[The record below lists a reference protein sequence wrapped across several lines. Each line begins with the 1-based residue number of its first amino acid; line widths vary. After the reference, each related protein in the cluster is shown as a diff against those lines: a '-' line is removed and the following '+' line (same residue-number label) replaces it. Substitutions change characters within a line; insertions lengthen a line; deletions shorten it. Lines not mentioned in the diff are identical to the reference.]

1 MILIYGRLDD
11 PPLSSVVD
19 ALQEHGAQYV
29 IVEQGALA
37 REELSLDVG
46 PHGVDGVLVVAG
58 QELPLSSVHSI
69 YARPLELP
77 SDAAKAARARL
88 LQEQLLEWL
97 DVSPALVVNRP
108 RAMRANAS
116 KPLQIQLIGE
126 AGFLVPETLVTSD
139 PAEARAFWRD
149 HGRVI
154 YKSISGVRSI
164 VQELDDRAAERLAR
178 LSVLPVQ
185 FQAFVPGIDIRVH
198 VVGNRTFAAAIS
210 GSGIDYRYSSRHG
223 GTVTMTRTDL
233 PPEVAARCVML
244 SQLMELPLSGID
256 LRQRPDGTYV
266 CLEVNPMP
274 AYVYFEDHTGLPIGD
289 ALAELL
295 VNGMTAP
302 HETTYATSDRESH
315 SAHRHDRVAAD
326 APAAR

>member
-19 ALQEHGAQYV
+19 ALQEEGAPYV
-29 IVEQGALA
+29 IVEQSALA

-46 PHGVDGVLVVAG
+46 PHGIDGVLVVAG

-88 LQEQLLEWL
+88 MQEQLLEWL

-164 VQELDDRAAERLAR
+164 VQELDDRSAERLTR
-178 LSVLPVQ
+178 LSALPVQ
-185 FQAFVPGIDIRVH
+185 FQAFVPGIDVRVH
-198 VVGNRTFAAAIS
+198 VVGDRTFAAAIS

-223 GTVTMTRTDL
+223 GTVTMTAIEL
-233 PPEVAARCVML
+233 PTEVATRCVTL
-244 SQLMELPLSGID
+244 SRSMELPLSGID
-256 LRQRPDGTYV
+256 LRQRPDGAYV

-274 AYVYFEDHTGLPIGD
+274 AYVYFEGQTGLPIGQ

-295 VNGMTAP
+295 VNGVTAP
-302 HETTYATSDRESH
+302 LEATYATSNRESH
-315 SAHRHDRVAAD
+315 ATRRDNRDASAAS
-326 APAAR
+326 AAR

>member
-126 AGFLVPETLVTSD
+126 AGFLVPETLVDQRPSRG
-139 PAEARAFWRD
+139 PGVLARSRPRHLQVD
-149 HGRVI
+149 QR
-154 YKSISGVRSI
+154 
-164 VQELDDRAAERLAR
+164 RAAPSSR
-178 LSVLPVQ
+178 SSTI
-185 FQAFVPGIDIRVH
+185 VPP
-198 VVGNRTFAAAIS
+198 S
-210 GSGIDYRYSSRHG
+210 GSHGCRRYQSSSRHLFPASIFACTSSAIARSPQRFRVRVSTIGTRSRHG
-223 GTVTMTRTDL
+223 GTVTMTSDRFAAGGGRTLRDA
-233 PPEVAARCVML
+233 VAAHGAAALGHRSSAAAGWHLC
-244 SQLMELPLSGID
+244 LP
-256 LRQRPDGTYV
+256 
-266 CLEVNPMP
+266 
-274 AYVYFEDHTGLPIGD
+274 
-289 ALAELL
+289 
-295 VNGMTAP
+295 
-302 HETTYATSDRESH
+302 
-315 SAHRHDRVAAD
+315 
-326 APAAR
+326 